1 MITDG
6 IDRYGAG
13 AGLQDPYVDAAIAD
27 AQRRGIVVFS
37 IYTGPAGH
45 YGHSFWRTSLG
56 QNHLS
61 QLSDE
66 TGGDSFYI
74 GTGSPVSFKPFLDEL
89 SSRLSHQYL
98 LTFSAKAMNKAQ
110 FRNIKVNAEVP
121 NADLAYA
128 DRVWVPAGE

>member
-1 MITDG
+1 VEV
-6 IDRYGAG
+6 
-13 AGLQDPYVDAAIAD
+13 L
-27 AQRRGIVVFS
+27 
-37 IYTGPAGH
+37 
-45 YGHSFWRTSLG
+45 SLG

-61 QLSDE
+61 QLSD
-66 TGGDSFYI
+66 
-74 GTGSPVSFKPFLDEL
+74 DEL

-110 FRNIKVNAEVP
+110 FRNIKMTAEVQ